1 MKLIDKLKKFVD
13 SKARKKNIDAT
24 IEEIREVFKPKP
36 TKGFFSKLKHFI
48 FNSVWNRTPNFNIK
62 SVLMDKLE
70 YAFKIGSGIASF
82 NQLPISWIEDKI
94 FNMKSFLAKDR
105 GHITTLTCSEYAT
118 KFPLSTI
125 EKVVNNL
132 ITMHKV
138 EGWKNDY
145 SLSYTMEILNKVSI
159 FILESKT
166 HQKKAGIRKVDQ
178 KLSIKD
184 ICESVPSFGNEL
196 NGYVVSIEVRRESI
210 WAHMKEILQL
220 NNNFNKWIEFQK
232 AFLKFVESIMRTDGD
247 DKYLRT
253 TFNLDAIRT
262 HIDSLPSFI
271 GSSSILVFSNAIAN
285 YKKKVSEYREII
297 PLRFLGL
304 RKLATF
310 KDRAP
315 HYYTS
320 KESEITKQL
329 TALHSSSVETDDA
342 KFELNVMDM
351 ICKSPLWKEYET
363 RRKELLSSISDSTDT
378 NNLENARPDKEDFGM
393 ACVDAVMEL
402 RDSIPGMKGRK
413 LESQISEIVSKFVT
427 NLTIQLEEVV
437 EDDTLFSCG
446 ASMDNRFNKIIYP
459 TYQKVV
465 KQYNS
470 GESVSKS
477 ELFKLHLD
485 THIRPHLNGQTKFD
499 ILKLTNESYK
509 DLETTWVDFGK
520 DNQSEAN
527 MDLGQKVQA
536 MGYTV
541 DNTLAQQKHHNRSSD
556 GDHNVNTLEYWKWYS
571 EVNLKLVN
579 DNKDKL
585 IANGEFKVLSDAQ
598 ILNERF
604 N

>member
-1 MKLIDKLKKFVD
+1 METVYEKYRPAHEVLIEYYAYEDL
-13 SKARKKNIDAT
+13 RRIL
-24 IEEIREVFKPKP
+24 R
-36 TKGFFSKLKHFI
+36 
-48 FNSVWNRTPNFNIK
+48 
-62 SVLMDKLE
+62 LE
-70 YAFKIGSGIASF
+70 
-82 NQLPISWIEDKI
+82 WEHED
-94 FNMKSFLAKDR
+94 
-105 GHITTLTCSEYAT
+105 
-118 KFPLSTI
+118 
-125 EKVVNNL
+125 
-132 ITMHKV
+132 
-138 EGWKNDY
+138 
-145 SLSYTMEILNKVSI
+145 
-159 FILESKT
+159 
-166 HQKKAGIRKVDQ
+166 
-178 KLSIKD
+178 
-184 ICESVPSFGNEL
+184 EL
-196 NGYVVSIEVRRESI
+196 
-210 WAHMKEILQL
+210 
-220 NNNFNKWIEFQK
+220 
-232 AFLKFVESIMRTDGD
+232 
-247 DKYLRT
+247 
-253 TFNLDAIRT
+253 
-262 HIDSLPSFI
+262 
-271 GSSSILVFSNAIAN
+271 
-285 YKKKVSEYREII
+285 YRN
-297 PLRFLGL
+297 
-304 RKLATF
+304 
-310 KDRAP
+310 
-315 HYYTS
+315 
-320 KESEITKQL
+320 
-329 TALHSSSVETDDA
+329 HSDV
-342 KFELNVMDM
+342 
-351 ICKSPLWKEYET
+351 LWKEYET

-402 RDSIPGMKGRK
+402 RDSIPGMDGRK
-413 LESQISEIVSKFVT
+413 LQSQISEIVSKFVT

-446 ASMDNRFNKIIYP
+446 ASMDNRFNKLIYP

-541 DNTLAQQKHHNRSSD
+541 DNTLAQQKHHNRSSA
-556 GDHNVNTLEYWKWYS
+556 GDHIVNTLEYWKWYS

-585 IANGEFKVLSDAQ
+585 IANREFKILSDAE